1 MKPSFMSPNETRSAI
16 SRQSSS
22 SKSVEATSGGSSSI
36 RKPSPLFGGA
46 GIREPSPLFVSFG
59 APQPSPTVDLTAEA
73 TDACAASR
81 RLSPLP
87 LTGLSANSTTFIPSS
102 FHFAPVQNNVV
113 AESISASVAS
123 STANDSGRDTPSC
136 IDNAMPIQEMAMCKD
151 DKKGRDKGVGNYSVQ
166 EHVNL
171 LRIMSSNPTAF
182 NASESSPEW
191 REVYVEMCK
200 SHYSH
205 WGSTP
210 RLSSTLHAHVV
221 EMYGALKKGMR
232 HLSLMAGAPKCPAS
246 YLEAD
251 DAELEIY
258 VTSLFEVLIS
268 DKKKYQA
275 KNWWSI
281 EVISMLLLLHLQY
294 NSKFG
299 NKDQSLEWLEG
310 KALETKSKFEKDQK
324 NREAELALKRKKEEE
339 EQQEASKNRK
349 MVAESSVMLTA
360 TLGNTLN
367 QLITARSNNDN
378 VDGKLSEFKKDLLK
392 ELDAREKQAEQKLS
406 DKLDEKF
413 SELIRV
419 LRGG

>member
-16 SRQSSS
+16 SHQSSS
-22 SKSVEATSGGSSSI
+22 SKSVEASSGGSASI

-46 GIREPSPLFVSFG
+46 GIREPTPLFGSSG
-59 APQPSPTVDLTAEA
+59 APQPSPTVDLMAEA
-73 TDACAASR
+73 TDACAASS

-87 LTGLSANSTTFIPSS
+87 LTGLSGNSTTFIPSS
-102 FHFAPVQNNVV
+102 FPFAPVQNNVV
-113 AESISASVAS
+113 AEGISASVAS
-123 STANDSGRDTPSC
+123 STADDSGRDTPSC
-136 IDNAMPIQEMAMCKD
+136 IDNAIPIKEMAMCKD
-151 DKKGRDKGVGNYSVQ
+151 DKKGWDKGVGNYSVQ

-171 LRIMSSNPTAF
+171 LHIMSSNPTA
-182 NASESSPEW
+182 
-191 REVYVEMCK
+191 
-200 SHYSH
+200 
-205 WGSTP
+205 

-232 HLSLMAGAPKCPAS
+232 HLSLRAGAPKCPAS

-251 DAELEIY
+251 DSELEIY
-258 VTSLFEVLIS
+258 VTSPFEVLIS

-324 NREAELALKRKKEEE
+324 IVR
-339 EQQEASKNRK
+339 
-349 MVAESSVMLTA
+349 
-360 TLGNTLN
+360 
-367 QLITARSNNDN
+367 
-378 VDGKLSEFKKDLLK
+378 LSF
-392 ELDAREKQAEQKLS
+392 R
-406 DKLDEKF
+406 
-413 SELIRV
+413 
-419 LRGG
+419 